1 MSCLLVKNV
10 QIFKFTLVNLN
21 SKRNNNI
28 DFLNKIM
35 GKRRILFNDFSKKA
49 LFWNIPK

>member
-21 SKRNNNI
+21 SKKNNNI

-35 GKRRILFNDFSKKA
+35 GKRRILFKDFSKKTDR
-49 LFWNIPK
+49 KSVV

>member
-21 SKRNNNI
+21 SKKNNN

-35 GKRRILFNDFSKKA
+35 GKRRILFKDFSKKT
-49 LFWNIPK
+49 LFWNILK